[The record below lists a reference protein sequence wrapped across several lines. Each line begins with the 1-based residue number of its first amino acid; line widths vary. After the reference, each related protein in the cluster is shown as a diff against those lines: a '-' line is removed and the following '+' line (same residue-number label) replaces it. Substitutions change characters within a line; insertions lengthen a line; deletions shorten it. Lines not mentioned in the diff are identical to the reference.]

1 MDRDEVLSAL
11 RFLHA
16 TGSVMYYSDRETKSL
31 RETVFL
37 QPQVLIDAISCF
49 IRESKPENVNEHL
62 RILDCR
68 VLEKQILER
77 DHDRYFKSGLLT
89 LAKN

>member
-16 TGSVMYYSDRETKSL
+16 TGSVVHYSDRETKSL

-37 QPQVLIDAISCF
+37 QSQVLIDAI
-49 IRESKPENVNEHL
+49 PV
-62 RILDCR
+62 
-68 VLEKQILER
+68 
-77 DHDRYFKSGLLT
+77 T
-89 LAKN
+89 AA